1 MKHTVFPKWPY
12 AASGV
17 QNRFKESGDR
27 YLMSKKLKKQLPN
40 IIFGLIFVIGICV
53 FLYPSVSN
61 YINSKNQSRV
71 ITNYQE
77 ALDNIPEEDYTKY
90 WNDAIAYNEALAQK
104 TMSFT
109 LSEEELAEYNSILDA
124 TGTGVIGYIEI
135 ENIGVNLPIYHGTAE
150 SVLQVGIGH
159 LEGTSFPTGTTSTHA
174 VLSGHRGLPSSK
186 LFSDLDQMIVG
197 DTFLLH
203 ILNQTFAYQ
212 VDQINIV
219 LPDESQDLAIQ
230 TDKEY
235 VTLVT
240 CTPYGVNTHRLLV
253 RAKRVD
259 YNEETKLIVPADAV
273 RYGNLVVAPF
283 IGAPLLL
290 IAFIVYLI
298 MTSKGVN
305 KKKGSKDSRGQ
316 L

>member
-1 MKHTVFPKWPY
+1 M
-12 AASGV
+12 
-17 QNRFKESGDR
+17 N
-27 YLMSKKLKKQLPN
+27 KKLKKQIPN
-40 IIFGLIFVIGICV
+40 IIFGIIFLVGLAV

-61 YINSKNQSRV
+61 YINSKNQSRA
-71 ITNYQE
+71 ISSYQE
-77 ALDNIPEEDYTKY
+77 ALSSFTEEDYSRLWEAAY
-90 WNDAIAYNEALAQK
+90 AYNEALVDK
-104 TMSFT
+104 RMNFE
-109 LSEEELAEYNSILDA
+109 LSDEEMAEYNSILDA
-124 TGTGVIGYIEI
+124 TGTGIIGYIEI
-135 ENIGVNLPIYHGTAE
+135 ENIGVNLPIYHGTDE

-159 LEGTSFPTGTTSTHA
+159 LEGTSFPTGTTSTHT

-203 ILNQTFAYQ
+203 ILDQTFAYQ

-219 LPDESQDLAIQ
+219 LPEETSDLAIQ
-230 TDKEY
+230 PGKEY

-259 YNEETKLIVPADAV
+259 YNEETRLIVPSDAI

-290 IAFIVYLI
+290 VAFIAFMVL
-298 MTSKGVN
+298 TSNRG
-305 KKKGSKDSRGQ
+305 KKKKKTAKS
-316 L
+316 

>member
-1 MKHTVFPKWPY
+1 M
-12 AASGV
+12 
-17 QNRFKESGDR
+17 N
-27 YLMSKKLKKQLPN
+27 KKLKKQIPN
-40 IIFGLIFVIGICV
+40 IIFGIIFIIGICI

-71 ITNYQE
+71 ISTYQD
-77 ALDNIPEEDYTKY
+77 AMSSMTTEDYTRFWDK
-90 WNDAIAYNEALAQK
+90 AIAYNEALAEK
-104 TMSFT
+104 TMNFE
-109 LSEEELAEYNSILDA
+109 LSDAELEEYNSILDA

-135 ENIGVNLPIYHGTAE
+135 ENIGVNLPIYHGTEE

-159 LEGTSFPTGTTSTHA
+159 LEGTSFPTGTTGTHA

-219 LPDESQDLAIQ
+219 LPEEAQDLAIQ
-230 TDKEY
+230 PDKEY

-273 RYGNLVVAPF
+273 RYGSLVVAPF
-283 IGAPLLL
+283 IGAPILL
-290 IAFIVYLI
+290 IAFIVFMVL
-298 MTSKGVN
+298 TSNRG
-305 KKKGSKDSRGQ
+305 KKKKKASKS
-316 L
+316 

>member
-1 MKHTVFPKWPY
+1 M
-12 AASGV
+12 
-17 QNRFKESGDR
+17 N
-27 YLMSKKLKKQLPN
+27 KKLKKQLPN
-40 IIFGLIFVIGICV
+40 IIFGIIFLVGLCI

-71 ITNYQE
+71 ISNYQE
-77 ALDNIPEEDYTKY
+77 ALNNISEEDYTKL
-90 WNDAIAYNEALAQK
+90 WNDAIAYNEALAEK
-104 TMSFT
+104 PMSFT
-109 LSEEELAEYNSILDA
+109 LGEDELAEYNSILDA

-135 ENIGVNLPIYHGTAE
+135 ENIGVNLPIYHGTE
-150 SVLQVGIGH
+150 ETVLQVGIGH

-212 VDQINIV
+212 IDKITIV

-230 TDKEY
+230 PNEEY

-259 YNEETKLIVPADAV
+259 YNEETKLIVPADAT
-273 RYGNLVVAPF
+273 RYGNLIVAPF
-283 IGAPLLL
+283 IGAPILL
-290 IAFIVYLI
+290 IIFIVFLAR
-298 MTSKGVN
+298 TSKKPAN
-305 KKKGSKDSRGQ
+305 KNKNTK
-316 L
+316 